1 MFTGIVTDI
10 GTVES
15 VNKKGDTRMV
25 IRTVFD
31 TNTMLLGSSI
41 ACSGACM
48 TVVDKG
54 DGWFSIDVSGESLSR
69 TTMGNWQQGDKVN
82 LERPLR
88 MGDELGGHMLTG
100 HVDGLAVVDE
110 ILPVGDS
117 HKLVLA
123 VPKELQY
130 LVAEKGSVA
139 LDGVSLTVNGVEGNF
154 FWVNIIPHTWEQTTL
169 GLLGE
174 GNTLNMEV
182 DVMARY
188 IARWMERK

>member
-100 HVDGLAVVDE
+100 HVDGLAVVDK

>member
-10 GTVES
+10 GTIES
-15 VNKKGDTRMV
+15 VNKHGDTRMV
-25 IRTVFD
+25 IRTAFD
-31 TNTMLLGSSI
+31 TNTMLMGSSI

-100 HVDGLAVVDE
+100 HVDGLAVVDK